1 MEHLDAARV
10 VVVLHQDAAVK
21 GRDGDVHCGAE
32 PAVELARPVLDTGCE
47 AERPVGVEHL
57 DAAVAATGRHDDA
70 AVKGRDGDD
79 GADNASGHRKVKV
92 ECPVGV

>member
-32 PAVELARPVLDTGCE
+32 PTVELARPVLDTRCE

-57 DAAVAATGRHDDA
+57 DVAVAAPGRHDDA